1 MKIIDIS
8 VTISED
14 IKEPLPTKIVY
25 EDHKEGAKK
34 MGGKLF
40 EGLTDV
46 FVEGNGPA
54 GEFLSVTR
62 TIAFNKYIG
71 QAFKQLAAHFFRP
84 FFMVFIDDFSW

>member
-46 FVEGNGPA
+46 FYRRQWTRWGVSVSDKPLRDARGCT
-54 GEFLSVTR
+54 LSLLPHLRRQT
-62 TIAFNKYIG
+62 
-71 QAFKQLAAHFFRP
+71 LS
-84 FFMVFIDDFSW
+84 DD